1 MNIVFMIIYI
11 LFSCSLTENAY
22 AVESGV
28 TITYSGKGA
37 GEVVFDGTVHAEKGS
52 ICSDCHERNGLSLA
66 LFEMKKGA
74 DVINM
79 RKIEMGKSC
88 GHCHTVSLADTSSCS
103 TCHHK

>member
-1 MNIVFMIIYI
+1 MI
-11 LFSCSLTENAY
+11 LFITVSCSFAENVY

-37 GEVVFDGTVHAEKGS
+37 GEVIFNGTVHSEKGS
-52 ICSDCHERNGLSLA
+52 ICADCHEPHGLSLA

-88 GHCHTVSLADTSSCS
+88 GYCHSVSLSDTSSCS